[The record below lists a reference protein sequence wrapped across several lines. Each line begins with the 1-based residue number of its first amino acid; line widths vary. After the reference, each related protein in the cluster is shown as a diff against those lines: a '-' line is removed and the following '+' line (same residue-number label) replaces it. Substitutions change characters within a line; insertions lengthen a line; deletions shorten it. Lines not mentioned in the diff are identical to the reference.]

1 MSLVRH
7 HDRRTGITYVYESQ
21 SYWDPERKQPRS
33 HRTLVG
39 KLDADGN
46 LVPTDGRMKNK
57 KKPLP
62 PKNVETAV
70 PGTDTNS
77 REQEYE
83 RILTQKNE
91 IINKLQNTISQ
102 ITQENQALK
111 EKLKMI
117 AAIMSQP

>member
-1 MSLVRH
+1 
-7 HDRRTGITYVYESQ
+7 
-21 SYWDPERKQPRS
+21 
-33 HRTLVG
+33 
-39 KLDADGN
+39 
-46 LVPTDGRMKNK
+46 MKNK

-70 PGTDTNS
+70 PDTDTNS